1 MVNFE
6 VNFVVHFVNDFLLPV
21 PAVRGQGPAP
31 SSQPK
36 VKLAQEVN
44 SQLLLVNQ
52 KPQHMIQLGSCVELR
67 KLPTAMQVP
76 TSKLAEED
84 DDEWS
89 RPYNVIDLTDESCD
103 DSDDI
108 NADIFYQIIDWDKSL
123 TEAISSSS
131 PKRKIEE
138 EIDKD
143 NTKKIRNKNHEI

>member
-1 MVNFE
+1 MRGFYSFSTSFTWIGAE
-6 VNFVVHFVNDFLLPV
+6 VGVALSFCYQSQLSEVKDQLLPV
-21 PAVRGQGPAP
+21 NL
-31 SSQPK
+31 K

-52 KPQHMIQLGSCVELR
+52 KPQHMIQLGLCVELR

-108 NADIFYQIIDWDKSL
+108 IAGVAGVMTDKL
-123 TEAISSSS
+123 NMDQFA
-131 PKRKIEE
+131 
-138 EIDKD
+138 
-143 NTKKIRNKNHEI
+143 HL